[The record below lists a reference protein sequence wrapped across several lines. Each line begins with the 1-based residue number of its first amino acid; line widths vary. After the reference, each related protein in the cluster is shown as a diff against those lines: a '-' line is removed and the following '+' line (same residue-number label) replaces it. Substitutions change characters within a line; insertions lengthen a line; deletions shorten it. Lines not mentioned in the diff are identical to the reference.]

1 MRGVGI
7 ITDASAHFLTP
18 RFTGSERVHILPL
31 PILWKGQRHIP
42 PSARL
47 TAALPP
53 TLVHHQPPRLQLPSS
68 GEIARQIKA
77 FLDEY
82 DSLLLLPMGS
92 SLTALF
98 QHFAEAVSSLSKH
111 RPIYLVDTHTLDL
124 GLGWLVQEAAA
135 LAAQGADIFTIL
147 SRIRGMVQ
155 RLYAAFCIRS
165 LTYLHHSGF
174 LEPAQAII
182 GEMLQMYPFF
192 VLETGRLVP
201 LQKARS
207 SRHVLDIM
215 EEFTLE
221 FTNLERI
228 GITHHTSFFHRSA
241 HNLRARLTNEVAVP
255 IHVSEINTVSA
266 VLLGP
271 RTLGIHILTE

>member
-31 PILWKGQRHIP
+31 PILWEGQHYLP

-53 TLVHHQPPRLQLPSS
+53 SLLHQPPPRLQLPSPT
-68 GEIARQIKA
+68 EIARQIKA
-77 FLDEY
+77 LLNKY
-82 DSLLLLPMGS
+82 DSLLFLPMGS
-92 SLTALF
+92 SLTDLF
-98 QHFAEAVSSLSKH
+98 QRAAEAVNTLSKH
-111 RPIYLVDTHTLDL
+111 RPVYLVDTHTLDL

-135 LAAQGADIFTIL
+135 LAAQDADIFTIL
-147 SRIRGMVQ
+147 SHIRGMVQ
-155 RLYAAFCIRS
+155 RLYAAFCLRS

-182 GEMLQMYPFF
+182 GEMLEMYPFF

-221 FTNLERI
+221 FTNLQRI
-228 GITHHTSFFHRSA
+228 GITHHTTHFHRA
-241 HNLRARLTNEVAVP
+241 AYNLHTRLTDKIAVP
-255 IHVSEINTVSA
+255 VHVSEINTVSA

-271 RTLGIHILTE
+271 KTLGIHILTE